1 MVSSPV
7 SSNLHS
13 QIHLHLEKLLMLSHF
28 LCYNISHHIPLML
41 QLFNSHL
48 MVGGGGKQKQET
60 IIQLLVLL
68 TDLKFLGVS
77 SQVVLLCIVHKPSP
91 VHVNICLQI
100 NRGMYLV

>member
-48 MVGGGGKQKQET
+48 MVGGGEAKAGNHN
-60 IIQLLVLL
+60 
-68 TDLKFLGVS
+68 S
-77 SQVVLLCIVHKPSP
+77 SQGSF
-91 VHVNICLQI
+91 
-100 NRGMYLV
+100 